1 MLSPLSNQSE
11 TEILKRIAE
20 NTPDM
25 FYRMSLPKGN
35 YEYVSAGSY
44 AIFGVT
50 PDVWLTSPKII
61 AELIHPDW
69 LAYFEEEWSNLLAG
83 NMPPNYEYQI
93 ISRNGETKWLSQRN
107 TLVLDEQGKP
117 AAIEGIVT
125 DITKLKQTETKLQNT
140 IVLSPGLIVIAN
152 IETGYF
158 VECNPAITTIL
169 GYTEDEFTAKP
180 IQDFIHPDDRQRTA
194 DEIARQLK
202 GGVTSNFQNRYQC
215 KDGSYRWLSWQVST
229 PDDEGKVYAVA
240 SDIHTL
246 KQTETLVEATSEI
259 LAQIASGAPASIIYD
274 AIALMYEARHPG
286 MRCSMLELKG
296 HTLIHDGAP
305 SLPKDYCTA
314 VNGLEYGPNVGSC
327 GTATFTGKRV
337 LVEDIATDPRWE
349 NYKQFALPHGLRS
362 CWSQPIKS
370 STGQVLGAFGMYYNH
385 PAMPNKDELADLKS
399 AAQLAGLV
407 IERERREA
415 KLRTLSQAIEQAGE
429 SVIITD
435 TRGLIEYVNPSF
447 TAMTGYS
454 SEEVLGKTPRV
465 LKSGLQTDVYYE
477 ELWATISSGAVFSNT
492 ITDKRKDGSH
502 YPAIMSVAPI
512 FDENKCITNYVGL
525 QQDMTE
531 YKLLESQFRQSQ
543 KMEALGTLVG
553 GIAHDFNNMLA
564 GITGNLYLAKQFS
577 MDNPYV
583 LQKLG
588 NVESL
593 SYRAAEMIKQLLT
606 FARKDVVNMKQLP
619 ITSFIKETLKLL
631 QSSVPENITFTHHI
645 CADALSIN
653 ADATQIHQMLLNL
666 VINAVDALEKTEK
679 PRITI
684 SLEAVHIDAEHIKK
698 HADFITGE
706 YAHLSVQDN
715 GCGIPESMTD
725 LLFEP
730 FFTTKEIGK
739 GTGLGLAMVF
749 GAVKNHHGFI
759 EAESV
764 ENESSTFHI
773 YFPLVHKNH
782 DVLSNQ
788 NSDTTVRAQGE
799 TILFVDDQE
808 DILETT
814 SEVLE
819 SMDYQVITAANG
831 EQAVEVFKAHEAEID
846 LIIMD
851 VVMPIMSGDQAAQ
864 MIRQLNPNIKIIFST
879 GYDKFAQLEMN
890 HEVVISKPFSIE
902 KMSPLIRQT
911 IDTQT

>member
-1 MLSPLSNQSE
+1 MPIANNNQ
-11 TEILKRIAE
+11 TEAAILKRIAAY
-20 NTPDM
+20 TPDM
-25 FYRMSLPKGN
+25 FYRMSLPEGK
-35 YEYVSAGSY
+35 YEYVSAGSF

-50 PDVWLTSPKII
+50 PEDWLSTPKNISK
-61 AELIHPDW
+61 LIHPNW
-69 LAYFEEEWSNLLAG
+69 LNYFNQKWSSLLDGDALSL
-83 NMPPNYEYQI
+83 YEYQI
-93 ISRNGETKWLSQRN
+93 ITKNGETKWLNQRN
-107 TLVLDEQGKP
+107 TLISDEQGNP
-117 AAIEGIVT
+117 VAVEGIIT
-125 DITKLKQTETKLQNT
+125 DITQSKQTELKLHNT
-140 IVLSPGLIVIAN
+140 INLSPSLIAIAN

-158 VECNPAITTIL
+158 IECNPAITTIL

-194 DEIARQLK
+194 DEIAHQLQ
-202 GGVTSNFQNRYQC
+202 GGLTSNFQNRYQC

-229 PDDEGKVYAVA
+229 ADNEGKVYAVA

-246 KQTETLVEATSEI
+246 KQTESLVENTSQI
-259 LAQIASGAPASIIYD
+259 LAQIASGAPASIVYD

-286 MRCSMLELKG
+286 MRCSMLELKE
-296 HTLIHDGAP
+296 HTLIHSGAP
-305 SLPKDYCTA
+305 SLPKAYCDA
-314 VNGLEYGPNVGSC
+314 INGLEYGPNVGSC
-327 GTATFTGKRV
+327 GTATFTGKTV

-362 CWSQPIKS
+362 CWSQPIKC
-370 STGQVLGAFGMYYNH
+370 STGQILGAFGMYYNH
-385 PAMPNKDELADLKS
+385 TAMPNEDELADLKS

-415 KLRTLSQAIEQAGE
+415 KLRNLSQAIEQAGE

-435 TRGLIEYVNPSF
+435 STGLIEYVNPAF
-447 TAMTGYS
+447 TTMTGYS
-454 SEEVLGKTPRV
+454 SEEVLGKTPRI
-465 LKSGLQTDVYYE
+465 LKSGMQTDAYYE
-477 ELWATISSGAVFSNT
+477 ELWATISSGKVFNNT
-492 ITDKRKDGSH
+492 IIDRRKDGSQ

-512 FDENKCITNYVGL
+512 FDDNQRITNYVAL

-531 YKLLESQFRQSQ
+531 YKLLEAQFRQSQ

-564 GITGNLYLAKQFS
+564 GITGNLYLAKQYS
-577 MDNPYV
+577 VDNPYV

-631 QSSVPENITFTHHI
+631 QSSVPENIDLNHNI
-645 CADALSIN
+645 CTDALIVN

-666 VINAVDALEKTEK
+666 INNACDALEDAVK

-684 SLEAVHIDAEHIKK
+684 SLEAVHVDDEFIKK
-698 HADFITGE
+698 HMGFITGE

-715 GCGIPESMTD
+715 GCGISESMIN
-725 LLFEP
+725 LIFEP
-730 FFTTKEIGK
+730 FSTTKEVGK

-749 GAVKNHHGFI
+749 GAVKNHQGFI
-759 EAESV
+759 EVESTQ
-764 ENESSTFHI
+764 NEGSTFHI
-773 YFPLVHKNH
+773 YFPLALVKSN
-782 DVLSNQ
+782 DVLSQNQ
-788 NSDTTVRAQGE
+788 GLEVTKQAQGE

-808 DILETT
+808 DIVETT

-819 SMDYQVITAANG
+819 SMGYQVITAANG
-831 EQAVEVFKAHEAEID
+831 EQAVEVYKSQAADID

-851 VVMPIMSGDQAAQ
+851 VVMPIMSGDKAAQ
-864 MIRQLNPNIKIIFST
+864 MIRQLNPNVKIIFST

-902 KMSPLIRQT
+902 KMSNLIRQT
-911 IDTQT
+911 IDN